1 MKRQLRVSGLKDY
14 IAVDMVNDKGVILST
29 PFYLNI
35 TNTIKIR
42 YKDEGESY
50 ITNVTMAAGDKNYL
64 LCHDSTGFEF
74 TIPFD
79 ELLESHI
86 QFI

>member
-14 IAVDMVNDKGVILST
+14 IAVDIVNERGIVLST
-29 PFYLNI
+29 PFYLKYTDLNV
-35 TNTIKIR
+35 KLK
-42 YKDEGESY
+42 YKDEGISLL
-50 ITNVTMAAGDKNYL
+50 TNVFISPDFDKIL
-64 LCHDSTGFEF
+64 ARDSSGFDF
-74 TIPFD
+74 TFPFN